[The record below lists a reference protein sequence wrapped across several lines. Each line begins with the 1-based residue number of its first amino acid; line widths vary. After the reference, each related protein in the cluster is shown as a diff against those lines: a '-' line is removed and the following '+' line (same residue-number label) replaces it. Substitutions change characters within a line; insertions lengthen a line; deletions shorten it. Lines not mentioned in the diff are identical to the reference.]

1 MSTNWKASSLEWDD
15 PFLST
20 QIQGII
26 IWTQVMPE
34 EYDLLFWGNYVEKGG
49 IPLRH
54 PSWNGY
60 IRNIQPNH
68 TSNTTKP
75 IDIDQR
81 YDIPYFRAY
90 IPIEFPCRCSAAS
103 IPTIS
108 HLHPI
113 YIPFTSHLHPIY
125 IPFSKVKW
133 RQKSP
138 WNLQKRL

>member
-1 MSTNWKASSLEWDD
+1 MLT
-15 PFLST
+15 
-20 QIQGII
+20 
-26 IWTQVMPE
+26 
-34 EYDLLFWGNYVEKGG
+34 GG

-68 TSNTTKP
+68 ISNTTKP

-90 IPIEFPCRCSAAS
+90 IPIEFPCQCSAAS

-113 YIPFTSHLHPIY
+113 YIPFTSHFPRL
-125 IPFSKVKW
+125 SDVKNPPESPKTALKLTKTRSW
-133 RQKSP
+133 RMSP
-138 WNLQKRL
+138 SLSTTWVDPHFTWRGCNGAPSMP